1 MWARFRCILQMPTPF
16 STLQRHCTGA
26 TFPAFGEV
34 TGKLVLR
41 VIEVTTSQVHM
52 RNTLMLPVVTDA
64 YGGASSCTCV
74 PHTPF
79 TSPLWHTFC
88 KSSATGIASGGALE
102 HAIRI
107 GLLEL
112 CVWCHQLG
120 NGKRE
125 LGKYSVSPPP
135 IITMGRRI
143 VRYHPP
149 PPHTHTYTLPCTYQP
164 HLLVLRFPR
173 CVLVQN
179 EHFLGSLDSC
189 HFSLSAPP
197 FLRTVCVKIRVTL
210 EYLFAPLLRQWLS
223 LQCTLNRFKLAV
235 RGTLGPTQRAHSGAA
250 SDATYVTLFR
260 LGRLRSNILT

>member
-149 PPHTHTYTLPCTYQP
+149 PPHTHTHIHLTL
-164 HLLVLRFPR
+164 HLSTTSARFTFPALCPRAKRTFPWLVGFVSLFPV
-173 CVLVQN
+173 C
-179 EHFLGSLDSC
+179 S
-189 HFSLSAPP
+189 SLSSYCLCKNQSHSRISVRAVITAVAVS
-197 FLRTVCVKIRVTL
+197 TVHL
-210 EYLFAPLLRQWLS
+210 ESF
-223 LQCTLNRFKLAV
+223 
-235 RGTLGPTQRAHSGAA
+235 
-250 SDATYVTLFR
+250 
-260 LGRLRSNILT
+260 

>member
-149 PPHTHTYTLPCTYQP
+149 PPHTHTHTPYLALINHICSFYVSRVVSSCKT
-164 HLLVLRFPR
+164 
-173 CVLVQN
+173 N
-179 EHFLGSLDSC
+179 ISL
-189 HFSLSAPP
+189 A
-197 FLRTVCVKIRVTL
+197 RWIRVT
-210 EYLFAPLLRQWLS
+210 FPCLLLPFFVLS
-223 LQCTLNRFKLAV
+223 V
-235 RGTLGPTQRAHSGAA
+235 
-250 SDATYVTLFR
+250 
-260 LGRLRSNILT
+260 